1 MKALRFFTVIVFIA
15 VTCLFIWF
23 FFDSMM
29 NEDNSQPVI
38 QINGDVLEV
47 SIYDD
52 DQVLLRGVSAYDEKD
67 GDISGRIIVESVST
81 FADDGSCTVTYAVA
95 DSDKHVAKNTRKI
108 LYKDYTSPRF
118 ELEQALVFAVG
129 KSLNIQSLVGAS
141 DCLDGDIS
149 HSVIVAATD
158 YTDNAVGVFTLSLQA
173 TNSKGDT
180 IYLDLP
186 LYVEEVN
193 LRSPVIELTQY
204 LVYLQKGEELDAE
217 SYISSMSSSYYT
229 VDEDSLLISQL
240 PDTQIPG
247 VYTVHYYVLDNLG
260 NEGHTV
266 LTVVVEE

>member
-1 MKALRFFTVIVFIA
+1 MKALRFFTVVIFIA

-23 FFDSMM
+23 FFDSVM
-29 NEDNSQPVI
+29 NEDDSLPSI
-38 QINGDVLEV
+38 TINGDVLEV
-47 SIYDD
+47 SIHDEE
-52 DQVLLRGVSAYDEKD
+52 QVLLRGVSAFDEKD
-67 GDISGRIIVESVST
+67 GDISHRVIVESVSP

-129 KSLNIQSLVGAS
+129 KSLNIQSLVGAN

-149 HSVIVAATD
+149 HSVIVSATD

-193 LRSPVIELTQY
+193 LRAPVIELTQY

-217 SYISSMSSSYYT
+217 SYISSMSSNYYS
-229 VDEDSLLISQL
+229 VDESSLLISQSMN
-240 PDTQIPG
+240 TQTPG
-247 VYTVHYYVLDNLG
+247 VYTVHYYVLDNMG